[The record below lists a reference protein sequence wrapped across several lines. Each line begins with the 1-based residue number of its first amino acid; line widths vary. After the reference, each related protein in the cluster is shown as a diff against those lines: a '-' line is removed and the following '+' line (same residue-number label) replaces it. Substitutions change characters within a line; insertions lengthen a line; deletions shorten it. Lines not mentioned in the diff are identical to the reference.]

1 MKALPKRKGNEHDLE
16 VQVNA
21 GGASMK
27 ALPKRKGNPAHRRA
41 PGPGHRLNESP
52 SQKEG
57 KSVKPMHTLIVG
69 GLNESPSQKEG
80 KLWHAS
86 ARRPRPRASMKAL
99 PKRKGNP
106 EHHSPVREH

>member
-57 KSVKPMHTLIVG
+57 K
-69 GLNESPSQKEG
+69 
-80 KLWHAS
+80 LWHAS

>member
-1 MKALPKRKGNEHDLE
+1 MVPKDGVGKGIDLASMKALPKRKGNEHDLE

-57 KSVKPMHTLIVG
+57 KS
-69 GLNESPSQKEG
+69 
-80 KLWHAS
+80 
-86 ARRPRPRASMKAL
+86 RASQ
-99 PKRKGNP
+99 PCT
-106 EHHSPVREH
+106 